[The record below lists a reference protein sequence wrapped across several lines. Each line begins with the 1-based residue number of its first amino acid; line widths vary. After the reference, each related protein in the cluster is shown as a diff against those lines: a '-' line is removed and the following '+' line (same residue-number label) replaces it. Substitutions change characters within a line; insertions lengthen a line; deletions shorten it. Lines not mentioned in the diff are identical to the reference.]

1 MTGTPEKPAGSD
13 RDALIAAVDRLG
25 RFAAEL
31 TPVAIPQA
39 VRTRIELMLVD
50 LIGVTVAGTST
61 PEFAA
66 LLSAWSAP
74 AGDAPVIGTVAAT
87 TPDTA
92 ALLGATAA
100 CMLELDEGN
109 KHAQGHPAVHVV
121 FAALAAA
128 QLHEGPVSGENL
140 FVAIAAG
147 YEVAARLG
155 QALRRDPQ
163 WHTHGHWG
171 AAGAACAAALIGG
184 AGPAEISAAI
194 DSAAGLMTIT
204 PWSIVLAGDFTR
216 NLWAGSAN
224 VAGLNAARL
233 ARAGLVGNTGALHSA
248 LGTIVGSIDADVV
261 VHRLGDD
268 WLVTEGYGKLHS
280 SCSYTHVGIDIV
292 QQLREVHPFTPEAV
306 KAIRVGTHSLARPLF
321 PAGPQNRLAAMFS
334 FPFVVATAIISDHV
348 DPAAMDP
355 AGPHFTQASRLAE
368 LVRMEVRP
376 EFDALLPLERWTSV
390 EIDLA
395 DGRTLS
401 GSQPNPIGDAD
412 HKPLGNADIDN
423 KLNYLIGETR
433 AVMVRSAVQEI
444 ARATDVAAALSSA
457 AEAVAEGVMSG
468 G

>member
-1 MTGTPEKPAGSD
+1 MTDAPRKPAGSD
-13 RDALIAAVDRLG
+13 RDAVIAAVDVLG
-25 RFAAEL
+25 RFAAGL
-31 TPVAIPQA
+31 TPVAIPPA

-50 LIGVTVAGTST
+50 LVGVTVAGTST

-66 LLSAWSAP
+66 LLNAWSAP
-74 AGDAPVIGTVAAT
+74 TGDAPVLGTVVAT
-87 TPDTA
+87 TPETA

-109 KHAQGHPAVHVV
+109 KHAQGHPAVQVV
-121 FAALAAA
+121 FAALAAV
-128 QLHEGPVSGENL
+128 QLRKEPVSGEDL

-155 QALRRDPQ
+155 RALRRDPQ

-171 AAGAACAAALIGG
+171 AAGAACAAALISG
-184 AGPAEISAAI
+184 ADAAEISAAI
-194 DSAAGLMTIT
+194 DSSAGLMTIT

-233 ARAGLVGNTGALHSA
+233 ARSRLVGNTGVLHSV
-248 LGTIVGSIDADVV
+248 LGTIVGSLDADVLL
-261 VHRLGDD
+261 HGLGDD

-292 QQLREVHPFTPEAV
+292 QQLREVHPFTPAAV
-306 KAIRVGTHSLARPLF
+306 RAVRVGTHSLARPLF
-321 PAGPQNRLAAMFS
+321 PAGPRNRLAAMFS
-334 FPFVVATAIISDHV
+334 FPFVVATAIINDRV

-355 AGPHFTQASRLAE
+355 AGPRFTEASRLAE

-376 EFDALLPLERWTSV
+376 DFDALLPLERWTSV

-412 HKPLGNADIDN
+412 YKPLGDAEIDS
-423 KLNYLIGETR
+423 KLKYLIGETR
-433 AVMVRSAVQEI
+433 AIMVRSAVQDI

-457 AEAVAEGVMSG
+457 AAAVAEGRVSG